1 MALIDEPIQ
10 PQIPTILTQIRAQN
24 TYCLASMKDTATNV
38 FQLLWHSTDKTPQE
52 VCDMMNTD
60 AAKGFLA
67 HAKLQELIYLIDPSW
82 VPLVPPVSYAINQN
96 GTVTIGELV

>member
-24 TYCLASMKDTATNV
+24 TYCLAVMKETATNV

-52 VCDMMNTD
+52 VCDMLGTD
-60 AAKGFLA
+60 AAKGFEA
-67 HAKLQELIYLIDPSW
+67 HAKLQELIYLIDPTW
-82 VPLVPPVSYAINQN
+82 VPLVPPVGYTVNQN
-96 GTVTIGELV
+96 GTVTIG